1 MKNTANILQVCN
13 VGKSFGVFNALEGV
27 NFNLSKGEVL
37 ALVGSNGA
45 GKSTLL
51 KILSGLLKQTT
62 GEIRIDNQILNIM
75 NPNHRAMLG
84 VVPQEYAFYH
94 ELTALENLRFFFKM
108 HNPSAITNQDRL
120 IHILSALNI
129 PLNLIHKKSGFYS
142 GGNKRK
148 LNLALGVIH
157 NPAVLLLDEPTVGI
171 DSQSKTDIY
180 GFLKSL
186 TQNHTSVVIAT
197 HHMQEVENVADTIG
211 FLSNGKMM
219 LIEKVSNLLNKQN
232 FSLRIELEK
241 INVPT
246 KEMILK
252 KYPNP
257 KLTGRILQLD
267 GIGGAKNLTDSLL
280 FLGSC
285 GVDLHAVQIM
295 ETGLEQMYMDLM
307 GQKITDQVNFK

>member
-1 MKNTANILQVCN
+1 MNTANILQVCN

-51 KILSGLLKQTT
+51 KILSGFLKQTT

-94 ELTALENLRFFFKM
+94 ELTALENLRFFLKM
-108 HNPSAITNQDRL
+108 FNSSAIINQDRM
-120 IHILSALNI
+120 IHILSALNF
-129 PLNLIHKKSGFYS
+129 PLNLIHKKSVFYS

-180 GFLKSL
+180 GFLKNL

-197 HHMQEVENVADTIG
+197 HHMQEVENVADTVG

-219 LIEKVSNLLNKQN
+219 LIEKVSKLLNRQN
-232 FSLRIELEK
+232 FSLTIELK
-241 INVPT
+241 KLNVPT

-252 KYPNP
+252 KYPHA
-257 KLTGRILQLD
+257 KVIGRILQLD
-267 GIGGAKNLTDSLL
+267 DIGGAKNLTDSLL

-285 GVDLHAVQIM
+285 GVDLHSVQIM
-295 ETGLEQMYMDLM
+295 ETGLEQKYMDLM
-307 GQKITDQVNFK
+307 GQKISDQVNLK

>member
-1 MKNTANILQVCN
+1 MNTANILQVCN

-94 ELTALENLRFFFKM
+94 ELTALENLRFFLKM
-108 HNPSAITNQDRL
+108 FNSSAIINQDRL
-120 IHILSALNI
+120 IHILSALNF
-129 PLNLIHKKSGFYS
+129 PLNLIHKKSVFYS

-180 GFLKSL
+180 GFLKNL

-197 HHMQEVENVADTIG
+197 HHMQEVENVADRVG

-219 LIEKVSNLLNKQN
+219 LIEKVSNLLNRQN
-232 FSLRIELEK
+232 FSLTIELEK
-241 INVPT
+241 LNVPT

-252 KYPNP
+252 KYPHA
-257 KLTGRILQLD
+257 KVIGRILQLD

-285 GVDLHAVQIM
+285 GVDLHSVQIM
-295 ETGLEQMYMDLM
+295 ETGLEQKYMDLM
-307 GQKITDQVNFK
+307 GQKISDQVNLK

>member
-1 MKNTANILQVCN
+1 MNTANILQVCN

-94 ELTALENLRFFFKM
+94 ELTALENLRFFLKM
-108 HNPSAITNQDRL
+108 FNSSAIINQDRL
-120 IHILSALNI
+120 IHILSALNF
-129 PLNLIHKKSGFYS
+129 PLNLIHKKSVFYS

-180 GFLKSL
+180 GFLKNL

-197 HHMQEVENVADTIG
+197 HHMQEVENVADTVG

-219 LIEKVSNLLNKQN
+219 LIEKVSNLLNRQN
-232 FSLRIELEK
+232 FSLTIELEK
-241 INVPT
+241 LNVPT

-252 KYPNP
+252 KYPHA
-257 KLTGRILQLD
+257 KVIGRILQLD

-285 GVDLHAVQIM
+285 GVDLHSVQIM
-295 ETGLEQMYMDLM
+295 ETGLEQKYMDLM
-307 GQKITDQVNFK
+307 GQKITDQVNLK

>member
-1 MKNTANILQVCN
+1 MNTENILQVCN

-75 NPNHRAMLG
+75 NPNHRTMLG
-84 VVPQEYAFYH
+84 VVPQDYAFYH
-94 ELTALENLRFFFKM
+94 ELTALENLRFYLKM
-108 HNPSAITNQDRL
+108 HNSSAIINQDRL
-120 IHILSALNI
+120 IQILSALNF

-180 GFLKSL
+180 AFLKSL

-197 HHMQEVENVADTIG
+197 HHMQEVENIADTVG

-219 LIEKVSNLLNKQN
+219 VIEKVSNLLDKQN
-232 FSLRIELEK
+232 FSLRIKLEK
-241 INVPT
+241 LNVPT

-252 KYPNP
+252 KYPHA
-257 KLTGRILQLD
+257 KVMGRILQLD
-267 GIGGAKNLTDSLL
+267 GVAGAKNLTDSLL

-285 GVDLHAVQIM
+285 GVDLHSVQIM
-295 ETGLEQMYMDLM
+295 ETGLEQMYVDLM
-307 GQKITDQVNFK
+307 AQKITDQVNLK

>member
-1 MKNTANILQVCN
+1 MNTENILQVCN

-51 KILSGLLKQTT
+51 KTLSGLLKQTT

-84 VVPQEYAFYH
+84 VVPQDYAFYH
-94 ELTALENLRFFFKM
+94 ELTALENLRFYLKM
-108 HNPSAITNQDRL
+108 HNSSAIINQDRL
-120 IHILSALNI
+120 IQILSALNF

-157 NPAVLLLDEPTVGI
+157 NPAVLLLDEPTEGI

-180 GFLKSL
+180 AFLKSL

-197 HHMQEVENVADTIG
+197 HHMQEVENIADTVG

-219 LIEKVSNLLNKQN
+219 VIEKVSNLLDKQN
-232 FSLRIELEK
+232 FSLRIKLEK
-241 INVPT
+241 LNVPT

-252 KYPNP
+252 KYPHA
-257 KLTGRILQLD
+257 KVMGRILQLD
-267 GIGGAKNLTDSLL
+267 GVAGAKNLTDSLL

-285 GVDLHAVQIM
+285 GVDLHSVQIM
-295 ETGLEQMYMDLM
+295 ETGLEQMYVDLM
-307 GQKITDQVNFK
+307 AQKITDQVNLK

>member
-1 MKNTANILQVCN
+1 MNTANILQVCN

-94 ELTALENLRFFFKM
+94 ELTALENLRFFLKM
-108 HNPSAITNQDRL
+108 FNSSAIINQDRL
-120 IHILSALNI
+120 IHILSALNF
-129 PLNLIHKKSGFYS
+129 PLNLIHKKSVFYS

-157 NPAVLLLDEPTVGI
+157 NPAILLLDEPTVGI

-180 GFLKSL
+180 GFLKNL

-197 HHMQEVENVADTIG
+197 HHMQEVENVADRVG

-219 LIEKVSNLLNKQN
+219 LIEKVSNLLNRQN
-232 FSLRIELEK
+232 FSLTIELEK
-241 INVPT
+241 LNVPT

-252 KYPNP
+252 KYPHA
-257 KLTGRILQLD
+257 KVIGRILQLD

-285 GVDLHAVQIM
+285 GVDLHSVQIM

-307 GQKITDQVNFK
+307 GQKITDQVNLK

>member
-1 MKNTANILQVCN
+1 MNTANILQVCN

-94 ELTALENLRFFFKM
+94 ELTALENLRFFLKM
-108 HNPSAITNQDRL
+108 FNSSAIINQDRL
-120 IHILSALNI
+120 IHILSALNF
-129 PLNLIHKKSGFYS
+129 PLNLIHKKSVFYS

-180 GFLKSL
+180 GFLKNL
-186 TQNHTSVVIAT
+186 KQNHTSVVIAT
-197 HHMQEVENVADTIG
+197 HHMQEVENVADTVG

-219 LIEKVSNLLNKQN
+219 LIEKVSNLLNRQN
-232 FSLRIELEK
+232 FSLTIELEK
-241 INVPT
+241 LNVPT

-252 KYPNP
+252 KYPHA
-257 KLTGRILQLD
+257 KVIGRILQLD

-285 GVDLHAVQIM
+285 GVDLHSVQIM
-295 ETGLEQMYMDLM
+295 ETGLEQKYMDLM
-307 GQKITDQVNFK
+307 GQKISDQVNLK

>member
-1 MKNTANILQVCN
+1 MNTANILQVCN

-94 ELTALENLRFFFKM
+94 ELTALENLRFFLKM
-108 HNPSAITNQDRL
+108 FNSSVIINQDRL
-120 IHILSALNI
+120 IHILSALNF
-129 PLNLIHKKSGFYS
+129 PLNLIHKKSVFYS

-180 GFLKSL
+180 GFLKNL
-186 TQNHTSVVIAT
+186 TQNHTTVVIAT
-197 HHMQEVENVADTIG
+197 HHMQEVENVADRVG

-219 LIEKVSNLLNKQN
+219 LIEKVSNLLNRQN
-232 FSLRIELEK
+232 FSLTIELEK
-241 INVPT
+241 LNVPT

-252 KYPNP
+252 KYPHA
-257 KLTGRILQLD
+257 KVIGRILQLD

-285 GVDLHAVQIM
+285 GVDLHSVQIM
-295 ETGLEQMYMDLM
+295 ETGLEQKYMDLM
-307 GQKITDQVNFK
+307 GQKITDQVNLK

>member
-1 MKNTANILQVCN
+1 MNTANILQVCN

-94 ELTALENLRFFFKM
+94 ELTALENLRFFLKM
-108 HNPSAITNQDRL
+108 FNSSAIINQDRL
-120 IHILSALNI
+120 IHILSALNF
-129 PLNLIHKKSGFYS
+129 PLNLIHKKSVFYS

-157 NPAVLLLDEPTVGI
+157 NPAILLLDEPTVGI

-180 GFLKSL
+180 GFLKNL

-197 HHMQEVENVADTIG
+197 HHMQEVENVADTVG

-219 LIEKVSNLLNKQN
+219 LIEKVSNLLNRQN
-232 FSLRIELEK
+232 FSLTIELEK
-241 INVPT
+241 LNVPT

-252 KYPNP
+252 KYPHA
-257 KLTGRILQLD
+257 KVIGRILQLD

-285 GVDLHAVQIM
+285 GVDLHSVQIM

-307 GQKITDQVNFK
+307 GQKITDQVNLK

>member
-1 MKNTANILQVCN
+1 MNTANILQVCN

-94 ELTALENLRFFFKM
+94 ELTALENLRFFLKM
-108 HNPSAITNQDRL
+108 FNSSAIINQDRL
-120 IHILSALNI
+120 IHILSALNF
-129 PLNLIHKKSGFYS
+129 PLNLIHKKSVFYS

-157 NPAVLLLDEPTVGI
+157 NPAILLLDEPTVGI

-180 GFLKSL
+180 GFLKNL

-197 HHMQEVENVADTIG
+197 HHMQEVENVADRVG

-219 LIEKVSNLLNKQN
+219 LIEKVSKLLNRQN
-232 FSLRIELEK
+232 FSLTIELEK
-241 INVPT
+241 LNVPT
-246 KEMILK
+246 EEMILK
-252 KYPNP
+252 KYPHA
-257 KLTGRILQLD
+257 KVIGRILQLD

-285 GVDLHAVQIM
+285 GVDLHSVQIM
-295 ETGLEQMYMDLM
+295 ETGLEQKYMDLM
-307 GQKITDQVNFK
+307 GQKISNQVNYK

>member
-1 MKNTANILQVCN
+1 MNTANILQVCN

-94 ELTALENLRFFFKM
+94 ELTALENLRFFLKM
-108 HNPSAITNQDRL
+108 HNSSAIINQDRL
-120 IHILSALNI
+120 IHILSALNF
-129 PLNLIHKKSGFYS
+129 PLNLIHKKSVFYS

-148 LNLALGVIH
+148 LNLALSVIH
-157 NPAVLLLDEPTVGI
+157 NPSVLLLDEPTVGI

-180 GFLKSL
+180 GFLKRL

-197 HHMQEVENVADTIG
+197 HHMQEVENVADTVG

-219 LIEKVSNLLNKQN
+219 VIEKVSNLLNKQN
-232 FSLRIELEK
+232 FSFRMELEK
-241 INVPT
+241 LNVPT

-252 KYPNP
+252 KYPHA
-257 KLTGRILQLD
+257 KVIGRILQLD

-285 GVDLHAVQIM
+285 GVDLHSVQIM

-307 GQKITDQVNFK
+307 GQKITDQVNLK

>member
-1 MKNTANILQVCN
+1 MNTENILQVCN

-84 VVPQEYAFYH
+84 VVPQDYAFYH
-94 ELTALENLRFFFKM
+94 ELTALENLRFYLKM
-108 HNPSAITNQDRL
+108 HNSSAIINQDRL
-120 IHILSALNI
+120 IQILSALNF

-180 GFLKSL
+180 AFLKSL

-197 HHMQEVENVADTIG
+197 HHMQEVENIADTVG

-219 LIEKVSNLLNKQN
+219 VIEKVSNLLDKQN
-232 FSLRIELEK
+232 FSLRIKLEK
-241 INVPT
+241 LNVPT

-252 KYPNP
+252 KYPHA
-257 KLTGRILQLD
+257 KVMGRILQLD
-267 GIGGAKNLTDSLL
+267 GVAGAKNLTDSLL

-285 GVDLHAVQIM
+285 GVDLHSVQIM
-295 ETGLEQMYMDLM
+295 ETGLEQMYVDLM
-307 GQKITDQVNFK
+307 AQKITDQVNLK

>member
-1 MKNTANILQVCN
+1 MNTANILQVCN

-94 ELTALENLRFFFKM
+94 ELTALENLRFFLKM
-108 HNPSAITNQDRL
+108 FNSSAIINQDRL
-120 IHILSALNI
+120 IHILSALNF
-129 PLNLIHKKSGFYS
+129 PLNLIHKKSVFYS

-180 GFLKSL
+180 GFLKNL

-197 HHMQEVENVADTIG
+197 HHMQEVENVADTVG

-219 LIEKVSNLLNKQN
+219 LIEKVSNLLNRQN
-232 FSLRIELEK
+232 FSLTIELEK
-241 INVPT
+241 LNVPT

-252 KYPNP
+252 KYPHA
-257 KLTGRILQLD
+257 KVIGRILQLD

-285 GVDLHAVQIM
+285 GVDLHSVQIM
-295 ETGLEQMYMDLM
+295 ETGLEQKYMDLM
-307 GQKITDQVNFK
+307 GQKISDQVNLK

>member
-1 MKNTANILQVCN
+1 MNTANILQVCN

-94 ELTALENLRFFFKM
+94 ELTALENLRFFLKM
-108 HNPSAITNQDRL
+108 FNSSAIINQDRL
-120 IHILSALNI
+120 IHILSALNF
-129 PLNLIHKKSGFYS
+129 PLNLIHKKSVFYS

-180 GFLKSL
+180 GFLKNL
-186 TQNHTSVVIAT
+186 KQNHTSVVIAT
-197 HHMQEVENVADTIG
+197 HHMQEVENVADTVG

-219 LIEKVSNLLNKQN
+219 LIEKVSKLLNRQN
-232 FSLRIELEK
+232 FSLTIELEK
-241 INVPT
+241 LNVPT

-252 KYPNP
+252 KYPHA
-257 KLTGRILQLD
+257 KVIGRILQLD

-285 GVDLHAVQIM
+285 GVDLHSVQIM
-295 ETGLEQMYMDLM
+295 ETGLEQKYMDLM
-307 GQKITDQVNFK
+307 GQKISDQVNLK

>member
-1 MKNTANILQVCN
+1 MNTANILQVCN

-94 ELTALENLRFFFKM
+94 ELTALENLRFFLKM
-108 HNPSAITNQDRL
+108 FNSSAIINQDRL
-120 IHILSALNI
+120 IHILSALNF
-129 PLNLIHKKSGFYS
+129 PLNLIHKKSVFYS

-157 NPAVLLLDEPTVGI
+157 NPAILLLDEPTVGI

-180 GFLKSL
+180 GFLKNL

-197 HHMQEVENVADTIG
+197 HHMQEVENVADTVG

-219 LIEKVSNLLNKQN
+219 LIEKVSKLLNRQN
-232 FSLRIELEK
+232 FSLTIELEK
-241 INVPT
+241 LNVPT

-252 KYPNP
+252 KYPHA
-257 KLTGRILQLD
+257 KVIGRILQLD

-285 GVDLHAVQIM
+285 GVDLHSVQIM
-295 ETGLEQMYMDLM
+295 ETGLEQKYMDLM
-307 GQKITDQVNFK
+307 GQKISDQVNLK